1 MRGRLTPAVWT
12 LLLSTA
18 LAGLAVVLT
27 VVTPNRPLLVE
38 HLPVPVLAA
47 GIAAT
52 FLCAEQFL
60 MNIEFRRQAHSLT
73 LAGVPLLLGVLVLSP
88 AMFVLVRI
96 AGSLLAFGL
105 QRIALQKTIYNTAAY
120 AFEAALDAAL
130 LHLLLRSG
138 SGLSAWSGVVTI
150 MVLALVDQLMCAFVL
165 VLIRLHNGPLTSRD
179 IAEVLMPAAVLSV
192 VATIFG
198 FGALL
203 LVRQGAFG
211 LAVVIV
217 LAAVGTFGYLG
228 HAKTRRQHQSLSLV
242 HEFVTLG
249 VGAASIDALADH
261 LLCRIRRLLR
271 AGTAE
276 VTLLDSDDGRRPDSS
291 PAFVMSVD
299 EDDVVTIEHRDV
311 DPSDWVMVR
320 ALTDEEPMLAA
331 RGAKDPAISRWLKA
345 RGLRDAMVVAFPE
358 SSGLTG
364 TVSVTDRLGEIA
376 TFTID
381 DLTLLQTL
389 TGHLAVAI
397 QSTRLVERLGYDATH
412 DSLTGLSNRV
422 HLTNRI
428 DATLADP
435 NAMAAVLLLDLDRFK
450 EVNDALGHEVGDR
463 LLLVVAERLR
473 DCVPAD
479 ATVARLG
486 GDEFAVLLPDVD
498 TAETAREI
506 AEHVAERIAAPVAF
520 DEAMLS
526 PSASVGV
533 ALTAPAARET
543 ELLRQA
549 DTAMY
554 EAKTNDT
561 RVAIYD
567 ADMDRGRIERLAL
580 LADLRNSLNNHTE
593 QFGLHYQPKMDLA
606 SGAITSAEALVRWHH
621 PTLGTIAPDRF
632 IPLAEATGLINVLTP
647 LVLEAALRDCARWLR
662 AGLDMGVAVNLSAR
676 NINDPELPRR
686 VKDALTRTGVPATR
700 LILEITESSIM
711 GDPEQTLPILN
722 ELNALGASLSLD
734 DFGTGYSSLSYLQR
748 LPVSEVKIDQSFVR
762 GMVGEN
768 ATNSTALIRSI
779 ASLGTNLNLRV
790 VAEGVEDAVTL
801 AELKKLGCHVA
812 QGYGIG
818 RPMPAT
824 ALVRWVRA
832 HRPVG
837 GLTLV
842 TARG

>member
-12 LLLSTA
+12 QLLSAA
-18 LAGLAVVLT
+18 LAALAVLLT
-27 VVTPNRPLLVE
+27 ATAPNRPLLTE
-38 HLPVPVLAA
+38 HLPLGVQVA
-47 GIAAT
+47 GIALT
-52 FLCAEQFL
+52 FLVAEQFL

-88 AMFVLVRI
+88 VMFVFARL
-96 AGSLLAFGL
+96 AGSVLAFGL
-105 QRIALQKTIYNTAAY
+105 QRIAIQKTIYNTSAY
-120 AFEAALDAAL
+120 AFEAALDATL
-130 LHLLLRSG
+130 LHLLLRPST
-138 SGLSAWSGVVTI
+138 GLGAWSGVVTI
-150 MVLALVDQLMCAFVL
+150 VLLALVDQLMCGFVL
-165 VLIRLHNGPLTSRD
+165 VLIRLHNGPLSTRD
-179 IAEVLMPAAVLSV
+179 IGEVLMPAVVLSV

-203 LVRQGAFG
+203 LIRQGGFG

-217 LAAVGTFGYLG
+217 LSAVATFGYIG

-271 AGTAE
+271 AGTAQ
-276 VTLLDSDDGRRPDSS
+276 VILLDTHDERHTDPA

-299 EDDVVTIEHRDV
+299 EDDVVTIEHREV
-311 DPSDWVMVR
+311 DASDWVMVR

-331 RGAKDPAISRWLKA
+331 RGTKDPAVSRWLKGH
-345 RGLRDAMVVAFPE
+345 GLRDAMVLAFPA
-358 SSGLTG
+358 SSGLIG

-376 TFTID
+376 TFTTD

-412 DSLTGLSNRV
+412 DALTGLSNRV
-422 HLTNRI
+422 HLTSRI
-428 DATLADP
+428 DAMLADP
-435 NAMAAVLLLDLDRFK
+435 NAVAAVLLLDLDRFK

-463 LLLVVAERLR
+463 LLLVVADRLR
-473 DCVPAD
+473 DCVPAE

-486 GDEFAVLLPDVD
+486 GDEFAVLLPNLDSAD
-498 TAETAREI
+498 SARVI

-533 ALTAPAARET
+533 ALTSASARET

-554 EAKTNDT
+554 QAKSSES

-580 LADLRNSLNNHTE
+580 LADLRNSLSNHTE

-606 SGAITSAEALVRWHH
+606 TGAITSAEALVRWHH

-662 AGLDMGVAVNLSAR
+662 AGLDIGVAVNLSAR
-676 NINDPELPRR
+676 NINDPGLPRR
-686 VKDALTRTGVPATR
+686 VQDALTRTGVSADR
-700 LILEITESSIM
+700 LILEITESSVM

-722 ELNALGASLSLD
+722 ELNALGACLSLD

-762 GMVGEN
+762 GLVGEN
-768 ATNSTALIRSI
+768 ETNSKALIRSI
-779 ASLGTNLNLRV
+779 ASLGANLNLRV

-812 QGYGIG
+812 QGFGIS

-824 ALVRWVRA
+824 ALIRWVRT
-832 HRPVG
+832 HQPIG
-837 GLTLV
+837 GLKLV
-842 TARG
+842 AARG